1 MEATKFLSYS
11 TTLPF
16 QNHQV
21 SSPLSTTCRKKPR
34 KPSTVFTMASARG
47 GGGNPYGSGRT
58 VDEDMIVLR
67 MRIRE
72 QKMLEMRS
80 EPPPN
85 WMEWEKKYYANNG
98 YGEDICEALG
108 FLQNYLMNMRPA
120 FALGLIALIYWDCR
134 VSCCSISS
142 DYYLIEVDKM
152 KEENEGQ
159 SIELQCAQLK
169 EQEALKELC
178 SSLPRCSLD
187 KRSWISSQSPLRQ

>member
-120 FALGLIALIYWDCR
+120 FALGLIALIALSL
-134 VSCCSISS
+134 VVFTGIAVFHAVQLAQIIISS
-142 DYYLIEVDKM
+142 KLTK
-152 KEENEGQ
+152 
-159 SIELQCAQLK
+159 
-169 EQEALKELC
+169 
-178 SSLPRCSLD
+178 
-187 KRSWISSQSPLRQ
+187 